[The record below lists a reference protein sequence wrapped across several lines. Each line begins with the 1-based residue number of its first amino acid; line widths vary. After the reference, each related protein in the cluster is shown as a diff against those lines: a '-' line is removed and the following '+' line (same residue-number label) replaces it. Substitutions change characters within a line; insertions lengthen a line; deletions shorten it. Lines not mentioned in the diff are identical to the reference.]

1 MLYNLYNLYSLYSF
15 IWPVD
20 KRASE
25 QHSGM
30 ASAPKGASPLRP
42 LQPPGEDDEEFSMK
56 VVFAQSATQWIFG
69 AQVATLHSLYG
80 LYSLYSL
87 TRPVGKRTS

>member
-42 LQPPGEDDEEFSMK
+42 LQPPEEDEEFSMK